1 MKAPKAPKPTA
12 QELAGVA
19 RQTSML
25 DEETAQMEKR
35 LKSQARGKLGSKSLL
50 AKGGKKTSGAS
61 GKSMIGGNYG
71 GSSGGGS
78 GSSGSGSGS
87 GGFTGSSFNKK

>member
-61 GKSMIGGNYG
+61 GKSMIGAGYKGTPYND
-71 GSSGGGS
+71 GGS
-78 GSSGSGSGS
+78 GGSNASKS
-87 GGFTGSSFNKK
+87 R